1 MLQLLK
7 INKQRPDPVARSRW
21 FGCFQRQ
28 MKVILHQRESMY
40 VPSELRCRFE
50 QRVQERIGRAHVIEE
65 ISPVIVIERLIT

>member
-1 MLQLLK
+1 
-7 INKQRPDPVARSRW
+7 
-21 FGCFQRQ
+21 

-50 QRVQERIGRAHVIEE
+50 QRVQERIGRAQVIEE